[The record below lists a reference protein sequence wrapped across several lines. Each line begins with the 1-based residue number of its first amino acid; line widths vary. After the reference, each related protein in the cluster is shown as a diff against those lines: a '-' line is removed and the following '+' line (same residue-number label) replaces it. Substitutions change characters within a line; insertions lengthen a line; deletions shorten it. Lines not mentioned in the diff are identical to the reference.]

1 MPKTITLRVDDYSYA
16 LLKKAADGNHRPISN
31 FIEHAA
37 LSYLSHNSYVN
48 DAEMSSILKDRE
60 LMASLRRGEKE
71 IKAGAYTIVG

>member
-1 MPKTITLRVDDYSYA
+1 MPKTITLRVDDESYV

-37 LSYLSHNSYVN
+37 LSYLSQDSYVN
-48 DAEMSSILKDRE
+48 DTEMSFILNDKK
-60 LMASLRRGEKE
+60 LMAHLRRGEKE